1 MSKGKSGLFH
11 GTSGDSSDVWNNIM
25 PTQSNYPGTE
35 LPRSFIVKTDNKTL
49 WVNGNAT
56 KHMAKYLIKQLNM
69 GHSREGSKLMTQML
83 LYDMQQSLGVVTQNE
98 IIYGKIYQHG
108 NWYFIINKAR
118 EGMPCDAVIHAL
130 LKK

>member
-56 KHMAKYLIKQLNM
+56 EHMFEYINKQSRM
-69 GHSREGSKLMTQML
+69 GYSIESTKLMTQML
-83 LYDMQQSLGVVTQNE
+83 LYDMQQSLGVVVQND
-98 IIYGKIYQHG
+98 IIYGDVYHHG
-108 NWYFIINKAR
+108 NWYFAIDKAR
-118 EGMPCDAVIHAL
+118 NEMPYDAVIHAL
-130 LKK
+130 FKK